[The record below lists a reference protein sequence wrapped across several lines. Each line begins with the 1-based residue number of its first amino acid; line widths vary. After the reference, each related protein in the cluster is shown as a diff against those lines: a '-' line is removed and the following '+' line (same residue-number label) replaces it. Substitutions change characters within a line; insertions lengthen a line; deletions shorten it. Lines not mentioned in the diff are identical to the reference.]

1 MKPIRIFPKEFLA
14 QQAICYSSSL
24 PGAEVEKLDP
34 GKLQP
39 REGRE
44 SFQTNNCS
52 SLLSYVGIS
61 KKYVKLSLSSIRS
74 ASKMLRVFLKWPK
87 LCMGFNECKYGY
99 KMSGSVFGSVLLP

>member
-39 REGRE
+39 GEGRE

-52 SLLSYVGIS
+52 CLPSYVS
-61 KKYVKLSLSSIRS
+61 KLQKYLKLPFLEQQKRS
-74 ASKMLRVFLKWPK
+74 QRDAS
-87 LCMGFNECKYGY
+87 GF
-99 KMSGSVFGSVLLP
+99 SPVT

>member
-52 SLLSYVGIS
+52 SLPSYVGIS
-61 KKYVKLSLSSIRS
+61 KKIHETFLEQHKISQQDASSFS
-74 ASKMLRVFLKWPK
+74 QVA
-87 LCMGFNECKYGY
+87 
-99 KMSGSVFGSVLLP
+99 